1 MLEVTDSDGNTE
13 TLYNY
18 KIDAATT
25 RTAEEPE
32 VAEFPIEAW
41 FAEM

>member
-1 MLEVTDSDGNTE
+1 MKVTDSDGNTE

-25 RTAEEPE
+25 RTAEEAE
-32 VAEFPIEAW
+32 VGEFPIEAW
-41 FAEM
+41 FNKM